1 MEVLRWGYQIP
12 FRRAP
17 VLSKEPIP
25 FPAYCPN
32 SIRGKALEGEVQ
44 SLLDKGAIEPAPLP
58 SGLLQPVVRSDES
71 LRSIEA
77 GHRSLYPESE
87 GSADILQDGDSPIC
101 ASVSTPWRLDGVS
114 GLEGCVLAGSDASGI
129 SQVPQVHGG
138 REGVP
143 VQGSLLWTLH
153 RSSGFHQGH
162 GSCVCYSSQDRG
174 AALPLPRRLVT
185 SGLLSGAGSPC
196 SEDSAP
202 ALQFVRNSRQLGEVS
217 GDSDSTDSVSGSH
230 SGLDLFQGFSCPEES
245 QEASLNWRH
254 ILVLRKAASII
265 LAGAI
270 RSTVFDDPARSGRP
284 TSHEVSS
291 ACSAEALGPCRSI
304 DSGRV
309 VSRGSPGSRLM
320 ARSRTVGARRFSGAC
335 VPSARIVVRRLGRGL
350 GGSSRRSCYFRP
362 LGSRG
367 GQIVD
372 QCQRAPGHRESSPVV
387 CSSTRGFFGGNFRRQ
402 LHGHCLPQEPG
413 RHAFSSSELHCAE
426 DSLLGGVSSSCD
438 LPTVHHGEAQRA
450 GGCFVSPEPDSG
462 LRMDTETGGLSGSVQ
477 EVVGLDRP
485 FCQISKS
492 PMFNIFFTLPRSEC
506 SGNGCASSE
515 LEWVA
520 GVCLSSLVSN
530 SSSSE
535 EAPVVL
541 WCPSNHN
548 STLLVSEP
556 LVSRSSGSG
565 SGRTGSS
572 SSVQRSPA
580 PAPLPS
586 IPSRGVQA
594 VASCLETI
602 QRFTRARGF
611 SKRVAQQ
618 VSLAR
623 RPSSRAGYQAKWL
636 VFRRWCR
643 SEGHSVSRPSLS
655 KIADFLFW
663 LRRSRRLS
671 VSAVMGYRSMLSA
684 VFKSILPEISTSPT
698 LHDLLR
704 SFQVEAPVREV
715 RPPSWDLPTVLN
727 FLRSSPFEPLSSASL
742 RDLTRKTLFLI
753 ALATAKRVGELQALS
768 RLVSFSSSAAGL
780 SYVPEFVAKTETA
793 TRPLPR
799 SFEVQSLGDFAAGLP
814 EELLLCPVRSL
825 SAYMTRTSQVVNRPR
840 RLFVSPKCPSR
851 AMSKNGI
858 SYMLREVIVQSG
870 ASSQSGRAP
879 RAHSI
884 HGIATSSALFR
895 NWSLR
900 SVLEAASWHSNTIF
914 TSFYFRDLQFTL
926 HGVHSLGP
934 FVAAGERI
942 G

>member
-1 MEVLRWGYQIP
+1 MSQSNRCRRLSVAPLAGVERRGRGSLGSGSLAVGISNSLPSGSRFTQGTHP
-12 FRRAP
+12 FSG
-17 VLSKEPIP
+17 VLSQ
-25 FPAYCPN
+25 FDQGQ
-32 SIRGKALEGEVQ
+32 SSGGRGPVFTGQGSDRAC
-44 SLLDKGAIEPAPLP
+44 SSSF
-58 SGLLQPVVRSDES
+58 SGLLQPVVCSDES
-71 LRSIEA
+71 LRSVEA
-77 GHRSLYPESE
+77 GHRSLSPESE
-87 GSADILQDGDSPIC
+87 GSADILQDGDSPIR
-101 ASVSTPWRLDGVS
+101 ASVSTPGRLDGVS

-143 VQGSLLWTLH
+143 VQGSQVFTRVMAPVSAILH
-153 RSSGFHQGH
+153 RTGVRLRRYLDDWLLQASSREQ
-162 GSCVCYSSQDRG
+162 VLL
-174 AALPLPRRLVT
+174 AL
-185 SGLLSGAGSPC
+185 
-196 SEDSAP
+196 
-202 ALQFVRNSRQLGEVS
+202 
-217 GDSDSTDSVSGSH
+217 
-230 SGLDLFQGFSCPEES
+230 
-245 QEASLNWRH
+245 
-254 ILVLRKAASII
+254 K
-265 LAGAI
+265 
-270 RSTVFDDPARSGRP
+270 TVFWLC
-284 TSHEVSS
+284 SS
-291 ACSAEALGPCRSI
+291 LG
-304 DSGRV
+304 
-309 VSRGSPGSRLM
+309 
-320 ARSRTVGARRFSGAC
+320 
-335 VPSARIVVRRLGRGL
+335 IVVNWEK
-350 GGSSRRSCYFRP
+350 SQVIP
-362 LGSRG
+362 T
-367 GQIVD
+367 
-372 QCQRAPGHRESSPVV
+372 QRMV
-387 CSSTRGFFGGNFRRQ
+387 
-402 LHGHCLPQEPG
+402 
-413 RHAFSSSELHCAE
+413 SSELHCAE
-426 DSLLGGVSSSCD
+426 DSPLGGVSSSCD

-450 GGCFVSPEPDSG
+450 SGCFVSPEPDSG

-477 EVVGLDRP
+477 EVAGLDRP
-485 FCQISKS
+485 FCHISKS
-492 PMFNIFFTLPRSEC
+492 PMFDIFFTLPRSEC

-541 WCPSNHN
+541 WGPSNHH
-548 STLLVSEP
+548 STLLASEA
-556 LVSRSSGSG
+556 LVSGSSGSG
-565 SGRTGSS
+565 SGWTGSS

-618 VSLAR
+618 VLLAR
-623 RPSSRAGYQAKWL
+623 RPSSRAGYQGKWL

-643 SEGHSVSRPSLS
+643 SEGNSVSRPSLS

-742 RDLTRKTLFLI
+742 RDLTCKALFLI

-814 EELLLCPVRSL
+814 EELLLCVVRSL

-870 ASSQSGRAP
+870 TSSQSGQAP

-884 HGIATSSALFR
+884 RGIATSSAFFR
-895 NWSLR
+895 NWRAGGGL
-900 SVLEAASWHSNTIF
+900 LAFKCHFYILLLAGFTIYIRWS
-914 TSFYFRDLQFTL
+914 SFFRT
-926 HGVHSLGP
+926 
-934 FVAAGERI
+934 I
-942 G
+942 CCCW